1 MIVKELLQGVK
12 IKFLGL
18 LRSFGQSNSERGEA
32 ELSMDRGQVE
42 YGGRGADPFSQQ
54 VLQHWV
60 AVKPFPIFKLADT
73 AFL

>member
-54 VLQHWV
+54 VL
-60 AVKPFPIFKLADT
+60 
-73 AFL
+73 